1 MTKIALVTGSNRGIG
16 LSIAEKLHDDG
27 FTVVGTYRTS
37 EAKDAKFDSVR
48 CDITITEDVE
58 SAFTEIEEN
67 YGPVQ
72 VLVANAGITRDNLLP
87 RMSEEDFTSVID
99 ANLTSAYR
107 LTKRAIKP
115 MMKQKWGRI
124 ILLSSVVASAGQAGQ
139 ANYAASKAGLVGFGR
154 SLAKE
159 FASRNITTNVV
170 APGPIKTDMISALS
184 DKQKESILGSVPLR
198 RFGEVSEIAA
208 TVSFLASESAG
219 YITGAIIPVDGGLGI
234 S

>member
-16 LSIAEKLHDDG
+16 FSIAQKLHDDG

-37 EAKDAKFDSVR
+37 AAKDAKFNSVR
-48 CDITITEDVE
+48 CDITIGEDVE

-159 FASRNITTNVV
+159 FASRNITTNIV

-184 DKQKESILGSVPLR
+184 DKQQESILGSVPLR

>member
-1 MTKIALVTGSNRGIG
+1 MSKVALVTGSNRGIG
-16 LSIAEKLHDDG
+16 FSIAEKLHNDG
-27 FTVVGTYRTS
+27 FTVVGTYRNS
-37 EAKDAKFDSVR
+37 AAKDAKFDSVR
-48 CDITITEDVE
+48 CDITISEDVE
-58 SAFTEIEEN
+58 SAFSKIEEN
-67 YGPVQ
+67 YGPVE

-184 DKQKESILGSVPLR
+184 DKQQESILGSVPLR

>member
-27 FTVVGTYRTS
+27 FTVVGTYRTTA
-37 EAKDAKFDSVR
+37 AKDAKFDSVR
-48 CDITITEDVE
+48 CDITIGEDIE

-159 FASRNITTNVV
+159 FASRNITTNIV

-184 DKQKESILGSVPLR
+184 DKQQESILGSVPLR

-208 TVSFLASESAG
+208 AVSFLASESAG

>member
-37 EAKDAKFDSVR
+37 AAKDAKFDSVR
-48 CDITITEDVE
+48 CDITISEDVE

-184 DKQKESILGSVPLR
+184 DKQQESILGSVPLR

>member
-16 LSIAEKLHDDG
+16 FSIAQKLHDDG

-37 EAKDAKFDSVR
+37 AVKDAKFDSVR
-48 CDITITEDVE
+48 CDITIGEDVE
-58 SAFTEIEEN
+58 SAFSEIEEN

-159 FASRNITTNVV
+159 FASRNITTNIV

-184 DKQKESILGSVPLR
+184 DKQQESILGSVPLR

>member
-1 MTKIALVTGSNRGIG
+1 MTKVALVTGSNRGIG
-16 LSIAEKLHDDG
+16 FSIAEKLHDDG
-27 FTVVGTYRTS
+27 FTVVGTYRTTA
-37 EAKDAKFDSVR
+37 AKDAKFDSVR
-48 CDITITEDVE
+48 CDITIGEDIE

-72 VLVANAGITRDNLLP
+72 VLVASAGITRDNLLP

-99 ANLTSAYR
+99 ANLISAYR

-184 DKQKESILGSVPLR
+184 DKQQESILGSVPLR

>member
-37 EAKDAKFDSVR
+37 AAKDAKFDSVR
-48 CDITITEDVE
+48 CDITISEDVE

-99 ANLTSAYR
+99 ANLISAYR
-107 LTKRAIKP
+107 LTKQAIKP

-184 DKQKESILGSVPLR
+184 DKQQESILGSVPLR

>member
-16 LSIAEKLHDDG
+16 FSIAQKLHDDG

-37 EAKDAKFDSVR
+37 AVKDAKFDSVR
-48 CDITITEDVE
+48 CDITIGEDVE

-159 FASRNITTNVV
+159 FASRNITTNIV

-184 DKQKESILGSVPLR
+184 DKQQESILGSVPLR

>member
-1 MTKIALVTGSNRGIG
+1 MSRIALVTGSNRGIG
-16 LSIAEKLHDDG
+16 FSIAEKLHDDG
-27 FTVVGTYRTS
+27 FTVVRTYRTS
-37 EAKDAKFDSVR
+37 AAKDAKFDSVR
-48 CDITITEDVE
+48 CDITIGEDIE

-159 FASRNITTNVV
+159 FASRNITTNIV

-184 DKQKESILGSVPLR
+184 DKQQESILGSVPLR

>member
-1 MTKIALVTGSNRGIG
+1 MSKVALVTGSNRGIG
-16 LSIAEKLHDDG
+16 FSIAEKLHDDG

-37 EAKDAKFDSVR
+37 AAKDAKFDSVR
-48 CDITITEDVE
+48 CDITIGEDVE

-159 FASRNITTNVV
+159 FASRNITTNIV

-184 DKQKESILGSVPLR
+184 DKQQESILGSVPLR

>member
-37 EAKDAKFDSVR
+37 AAKAAIFDSVR
-48 CDITITEDVE
+48 CDITISEDVE

-99 ANLTSAYR
+99 ANLISAYR

-184 DKQKESILGSVPLR
+184 DKQQESILGSVPLR